1 MSRQMIAIRNKED
14 IWENFIIPE
23 NVYLY
28 IMQLEGH
35 INYPESSNLLLRYN
49 DRFQRAIKR
58 NENENK

>member
-35 INYPESSNLLLRYN
+35 INYPESSNLLHRYPEK
-49 DRFQRAIKR
+49 FSKAIKR
-58 NENENK
+58 IKESK